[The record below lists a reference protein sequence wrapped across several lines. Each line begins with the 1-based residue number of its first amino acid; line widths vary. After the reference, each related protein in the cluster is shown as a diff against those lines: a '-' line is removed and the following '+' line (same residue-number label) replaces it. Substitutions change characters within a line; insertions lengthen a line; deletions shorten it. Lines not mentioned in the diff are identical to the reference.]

1 MHKCADTVLFAS
13 LVLFIQFHERKIV
26 LVYVSQLG
34 AADKFFAFNN
44 WDFYLYTF
52 NEK

>member
-1 MHKCADTVLFAS
+1 MHQCASTVLFAS

-26 LVYVSQLG
+26 LVYVSELG
-34 AADKFFAFNN
+34 VGGKLFACDNRNFHLN
-44 WDFYLYTF
+44 TF